1 MFYQLKLA
9 EPADSRSLIEFVE
22 AAGSNAAGI
31 EETID
36 QFVMMTD
43 ADQRVAACIGLE
55 VFGENG
61 LLRTLVVSDKLDQ
74 AYILSLFQSIHEVG
88 RKKKLKNY
96 YLVAGGQGSIDFLRV
111 IGFKR
116 ASKTDLPKE
125 MAESSHIQASLQ
137 AAGAAIMVKNT

>member
-9 EPADSRSLIEFVE
+9 EPADKSRLIEFVE

-31 EETID
+31 EEKID

-43 ADQRVAACIGLE
+43 SDKRIAACIGLE
-55 VFGENG
+55 IFGEYG

-88 RKKKLKNY
+88 RIKKLKNY
-96 YLVAGGQGSIDFLRV
+96 YLVAGGQGSTEFLEV
-111 IGFKR
+111 IGFKQT
-116 ASKTDLPKE
+116 SKAELPEE
-125 MAESSHIQASLQ
+125 MLGSKHIQSSLK
-137 AAGAAIMVKNT
+137 ADGSVIMVKNT